1 MKIEIVSISDSD
13 KHFASAITEYVKR
26 LGSDVSLVDLKPV
39 KHGSTEQIIAAET
52 QQFVDYLS
60 KKPTATY
67 LLSKEGNQLTTEE
80 FGALIPKYDYHLRF
94 IIWWPYG
101 LQEWELLP
109 HIQGRLA
116 FGQITMP
123 HGLAKLVLIE
133 QVYRIAQIASG
144 RQYHY

>member
-1 MKIEIVSISDSD
+1 MSISDSD

-26 LGSDVSLVDLKPV
+26 LGGDVTLTNIKPV
-39 KHGSTEQIIAAET
+39 KNGSHEQIIAAET
-52 QQFVDYLS
+52 QVLIDQINKRSV
-60 KKPTATY
+60 ATY
-67 LLSKEGNQLTTEE
+67 LLSKEGKSLTTEQ
-80 FGALIPKYDYHLRF
+80 FAKLVPKHDHHLCF

-101 LQEWELLP
+101 INETIILP
-109 HIQGRLA
+109 HIQGRLS

-133 QVYRIAQIASG
+133 QIYRIGQISQG